1 MFSSHVNKRILR
13 SNEHYGPIGGWR
25 TRLTLLACL
34 GVVMAGGSEVG
45 QAGEVGPPLA
55 SPAWISLQEGSERFL
70 VCVGAFGVGS

>member
-1 MFSSHVNKRILR
+1 
-13 SNEHYGPIGGWR
+13 
-25 TRLTLLACL
+25 
-34 GVVMAGGSEVG
+34 MAGGSEVG